1 MEKLP
6 SDFEIAVRI
15 LDYNKKNEP
24 VWFTKLV
31 DVFDKRISRATV
43 SKNLDQL
50 FDLGIISGDWE
61 KIDGKWVRTFRVS
74 GEATGLISSIAEKHP
89 VQI

>member
-15 LDYNKKNEP
+15 YEYNSRNEG

-31 DVFDKRISRATV
+31 EDLEGRISRATI

-50 FDLGIISGDWE
+50 FDLGIISGEWE
-61 KIDGKWVRTFRVS
+61 NLNGKWVRTFRIS
-74 GEATGLISSIAEKHP
+74 GEASGLISSIAKSHRAE
-89 VQI
+89 V